1 MSQQYSLNILV
12 IGLGSIGKRHLKNII
27 GLGYKNISAV
37 TSSGKTDEHFSGVH
51 FFSSIESAVS
61 AMPVDAAI
69 ICTPT
74 AQHTFD
80 LQQLLQYSIRDIYIE
95 KPAAHDAAGL
105 QFLQTLTN
113 TAQSRIAVGYDL
125 RFDKGLQ
132 KVKQL
137 ISEET
142 VGRSV
147 TVNATVGQYLPDWR
161 PHEDYTKGMSASIAK
176 GGGVLLDLVHEFDYL
191 YWLMGSVQHVA
202 AYCMHSGSLNIETE
216 DAAEVLL
223 KFDSGVTGTVHLD
236 YLQPQLVRNCMV
248 TCTSGTIFWDM
259 VSSEVKW
266 VNREKESFEF
276 SYKGFERNDRFVEIM
291 EAFLGGE
298 NDDRLTSLEQGL
310 ESLKVV
316 LAAKHSSEH
325 KIFVELKGLFNS
337 N

>member
-1 MSQQYSLNILV
+1 MSQLHSLNILV

-27 GLGYKNISAV
+27 GLGYKNISVV
-37 TSSGKTDEHFSGVH
+37 TRTGKADENFSGVH

-61 AMPVDAAI
+61 ARSIDAAI

-74 AQHTFD
+74 ARHTPD
-80 LQQLLQYSIRDIYIE
+80 LQQLLQHGIRDIYIE
-95 KPAAHDAAGL
+95 KPAAHDEAGL

-113 TAQSRIAVGYDL
+113 PTQNRIVVGYDL

-132 KVKQL
+132 KLKQL

-142 VGRSV
+142 VGRPV

-161 PHEDYTKGMSASIAK
+161 PHEDYAKGMSASIAK

-216 DAAEVLL
+216 DAVEVLL
-223 KFDSGVTGTVHLD
+223 KFCSGVTGTVHLD
-236 YLQPQLVRNCMV
+236 YLQPQPVRNCMV
-248 TCTSGTIFWDM
+248 TCTGGTIFWDM
-259 VSSEVKW
+259 VLSEVKW
-266 VNREKESFEF
+266 VNRQKESFEF
-276 SYKGFERNDRFVEIM
+276 SYKGFERNDRFVQIM
-291 EAFLGGE
+291 QTFLEGKP
-298 NDDRLTSLEQGL
+298 DPRLTSLEQGL
-310 ESLKVV
+310 ESLKMVI
-316 LAAKHSSEH
+316 AAKHASQH
-325 KIFVELKGLFNS
+325 NMFVDMKTFN